1 MTTQKRPQTRFV
13 KPGEL
18 LAINPSVLHRSDTG
32 AFFWLMGAGPKPN
45 ERKGD
50 VTIVSIRGELEHHKD
65 QWNSCESYEGII
77 ERVQAAISGQ
87 DCADQHEA
95 EHRSEPDYKPIDA
108 SPPSSIIVSID
119 SPGGVVAGLNETV
132 RSLRKLVKAHPEIEF
147 CVWTNEMAAS
157 AAYALACAFPEII
170 CPRSAILGSIG
181 VISTMIS
188 QARKNQK
195 DGYDV
200 RLLTS
205 GVRKAD
211 GHLHAAITDDA
222 IAVELD
228 RVEKLAMSF
237 WKLASKA
244 RGLSVEKVRSYEA
257 GIFLGPDA
265 VKRGLADSIMSF
277 DDLLLGA
284 SEANPAEPTTTGAAE
299 GGNQTDRRVRSS
311 VKKVPINP
319 HLTEAVMPI
328 ALSALIKKT
337 EAAIAKEKDPK
348 KLASLALSLQ
358 AYKKTEKHIEH
369 QSTEE
374 GDEGDDD
381 DEDKDVDEKDDEDE
395 ESAAPPMKKEKAS
408 GDEEDDEEEDEEEES
423 EESSA
428 KAALKLVTQITG
440 MKGKK
445 ALGALQAIAATAANT
460 AKDVAALKSAQR
472 SNAKAALIESARA
485 KGQITKPEAK
495 WLGGEKLA
503 TVQGFIETRQK
514 SGFVHVNE
522 DTLVRPKHVT
532 PGTEE
537 SLPQEARQMIDQAVD
552 AWQGDKE
559 KYRETLV
566 KNHLAAHSKHVNAA
580 LNGSNGRF

>member
-1 MTTQKRPQTRFV
+1 VTTQERPLARYV
-13 KPGEL
+13 RPGEL
-18 LAINPSVLHRSDTG
+18 LAMDPARLRRGDTG

-50 VTIVSIRGELEHHKD
+50 VAIVHIRGELEHHAD
-65 QWNSCESYEGII
+65 AWGSCESYEGII
-77 ERVQAAISGQ
+77 ERMQAAISGQ

-95 EHRSEPDYKPIDA
+95 EHRSEADYKPIEA

-132 RSLRKLVKAHPEIEF
+132 RSLRKLVKSHPEIQF
-147 CVWTNEMAAS
+147 CVWVNEMAAS

-205 GVRKAD
+205 GARKAD
-211 GHLHAAITDDA
+211 GHLHAPISDDA
-222 IAVELD
+222 VTVEMD

-237 WKLASKA
+237 WKLAGKA
-244 RGLSVEKVRSYEA
+244 RGLSIEKVRSFEA

-265 VKRGLADSIMSF
+265 VKRQLADSIMSF

-284 SEANPAEPTTTGAAE
+284 NSAPREPTTAGAQ
-299 GGNQTDRRVRSS
+299 GGNETDRRVSS
-311 VKKVPINP
+311 STKVSMRPP
-319 HLTEAVMPI
+319 FTEAVMPI

-374 GDEGDDD
+374 GDEGDED
-381 DEDKDVDEKDDEDE
+381 DEDKDVDDEDE
-395 ESAAPPMKKEKAS
+395 DEKSAAPPMKKDEKSAAA
-408 GDEEDDEEEDEEEES
+408 DKDDEDEEEEES

-428 KAALKLVTQITG
+428 KAALKLVSEITG

-445 ALGALQAIAATAANT
+445 ALGALQAIAATAAST
-460 AKDVAALKSAQR
+460 ARDVADLKKTQR
-472 SNAKAALIESARA
+472 LNDKSALIETARA
-485 KGQITKPEAK
+485 KSQITKSEAK

-514 SGFVHVNE
+514 SGFVHTDEN
-522 DTLVRPKHVT
+522 TLVRPKHVT

-537 SLPQEARQMIDQAVD
+537 SLPQEARKMIEESVANFP
-552 AWQGDKE
+552 GDKRAF
-559 KYRETLV
+559 REQLV
-566 KNHLAAHSKHVNAA
+566 KAHLESHSKQLTAA
-580 LNGSNGRF
+580 LNGAGRI